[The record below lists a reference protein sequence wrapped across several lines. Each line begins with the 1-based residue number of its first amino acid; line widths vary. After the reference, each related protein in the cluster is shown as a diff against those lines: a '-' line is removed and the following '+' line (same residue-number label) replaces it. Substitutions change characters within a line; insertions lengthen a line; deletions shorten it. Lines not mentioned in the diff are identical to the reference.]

1 MAALPD
7 PMGDRAIKT
16 VKIPPHKP
24 ISFKEMYPNPGKFS
38 I

>member
-16 VKIPPHKP
+16 VKVPPQKP
-24 ISFKEMYPNPGKFS
+24 ISYKEMYPNPS
-38 I
+38 TAL